1 MFLASKIF
9 SQSIIYFSGTIFSV
23 FIGFL
28 FKIFLAREL
37 GADMLGLFALG
48 MSIVSLLSIFLS
60 LGLGNGLVK
69 YVSKYVAKK
78 NYIQLH
84 TYIRKTIEITLLMS
98 VIAAFILIYYKDF
111 IASNLI
117 KTASLNGYMS
127 YFAVLL
133 IFNALISIFDHI
145 IRGLQEV
152 KKSVLI
158 GHFIRLPLKIMV
170 CYLFIHLGFNLEGYL
185 LAEIVA
191 SILALLLLF
200 KLILKILPN
209 EMRSIF
215 KNSKTAI
222 SKEERKF
229 GNNMLIL
236 NIVGPLSSHADK
248 ITLAYFFTETEI
260 GVNAICLSIIAF
272 IPTVLISVNSI
283 FAPIISELHTKKN
296 NELLKYYYQNSSKY
310 IFILTYPLIVFL
322 AFFSEDVMNI
332 FGQDFLIGS
341 NLLLL
346 LLIGELFNISSGS
359 VGIILNMC
367 GFDTITR
374 NVNVL
379 CSTIVVFFYILLIP
393 LYGLIGVGI
402 GRLMYVVLL
411 NGINLFYLKRK
422 LNIHPSQ
429 KVMFIRY

>member
-1 MFLASKIF
+1 
-9 SQSIIYFSGTIFSV
+9 
-23 FIGFL
+23 
-28 FKIFLAREL
+28 
-37 GADMLGLFALG
+37 
-48 MSIVSLLSIFLS
+48 
-60 LGLGNGLVK
+60 
-69 YVSKYVAKK
+69 
-78 NYIQLH
+78 
-84 TYIRKTIEITLLMS
+84 MS
-98 VIAAFILIYYKDF
+98 VIAAFILIYYKNF
-111 IASNLI
+111 IASNLV

-170 CYLFIHLGFNLEGYL
+170 CYLLIHLGFNLEGYL

-191 SILALLLLF
+191 SILALLLSF

-310 IFILTYPLIVFL
+310 IFILTYPLIVFFGI
-322 AFFSEDVMNI
+322 FFRKCNEY
-332 FGQDFLIGS
+332 FWARF
-341 NLLLL
+341 
-346 LLIGELFNISSGS
+346 FNW
-359 VGIILNMC
+359 
-367 GFDTITR
+367 
-374 NVNVL
+374 
-379 CSTIVVFFYILLIP
+379 
-393 LYGLIGVGI
+393 
-402 GRLMYVVLL
+402 
-411 NGINLFYLKRK
+411 
-422 LNIHPSQ
+422 
-429 KVMFIRY
+429 

>member
-1 MFLASKIF
+1 
-9 SQSIIYFSGTIFSV
+9 
-23 FIGFL
+23 
-28 FKIFLAREL
+28 
-37 GADMLGLFALG
+37 
-48 MSIVSLLSIFLS
+48 
-60 LGLGNGLVK
+60 
-69 YVSKYVAKK
+69 
-78 NYIQLH
+78 
-84 TYIRKTIEITLLMS
+84 
-98 VIAAFILIYYKDF
+98 
-111 IASNLI
+111 
-117 KTASLNGYMS
+117 
-127 YFAVLL
+127 
-133 IFNALISIFDHI
+133 
-145 IRGLQEV
+145 
-152 KKSVLI
+152 
-158 GHFIRLPLKIMV
+158 MV
-170 CYLFIHLGFNLEGYL
+170 CYLLIHLGFNLEGYL

-191 SILALLLLF
+191 SILALLLSF

-283 FAPIISELHTKKN
+283 FAPIISELHTNKN

-322 AFFSEDVMNI
+322 AFFSENVMNI

-422 LNIHPSQ
+422 LNIHPISKSYVHQ
-429 KVMFIRY
+429 ILAFTILTLIIMLFFPNTMAGIGLSFLIYLPLIYFLFLCVGFMLTPKDEIDSLFKMAKGLL